1 MLWNELLFKY
11 FYDNKKKILPYI
23 IITLIIFP
31 LESIALPKLYTR
43 FFESI
48 KSYNLPDLFSDIMNN
63 IFKLSS
69 TGLIWII
76 IFIWIILIFLKF
88 INNYYDGDITASYL
102 SYIREKI
109 FSNTINSFSTN
120 YTDLNGGKYITRLL
134 DLSRYLRDIFTNILT
149 DIFPLFIAILTV
161 IIYFLYSDLKIGLI
175 MICGITISSFIAYFM
190 GIKCINDATK
200 REKYYFDMIGKISD
214 SFENIMHIYLN
225 NEESKEIEKNN
236 KLNDYNANLQSKQL
250 IYTQKIAT
258 TITIIST
265 ITFFTII
272 IFNYNRLVNKV
283 IKPTYFVSVFVIIL
297 YYFSYL
303 LKFSN
308 HLPWN
313 FVKIGVIKSSEDI
326 INNIFSNN
334 SDNLDT
340 SFVIKNG
347 DIEFKNIYFKYPK
360 SNSYILEDV
369 NLLIKGKEKI
379 CLIGPSG
386 AGKSTLVK
394 LLLRMNF
401 YNQGNI
407 FIDNKNIKNIP
418 ISYLRNKIIYL
429 NQRTSL
435 FNTSIFNNIL
445 YGNPDLSKKEIVD
458 IIKKYEITNFNTLKN
473 GLEENTGVNGA
484 NLSLGMQK
492 ITIILRGIF
501 KKDASIIIFDEPLAG
516 LDSNTRSKII
526 KIIENECKNKT
537 IIIITHDKEILPFCS
552 KIINIKDLK
561 NK

>member
-11 FYDNKKKILPYI
+11 FYENKKLILPYI
-23 IITLIIFP
+23 IITIIIFP
-31 LESIALPKLYTR
+31 LESITLPKLYTK

-48 KSYNLPDLFSDIMNN
+48 KSSNLPDIFSDITNN

-76 IFIWIILIFLKF
+76 IFIWISLIFLKY
-88 INNYYDGDITASYL
+88 INNNYDGNITASYL
-102 SYIREKI
+102 AYIREKI
-109 FSNTINSFSTN
+109 FSKTIDTFSTN
-120 YTDLNGGKYITRLL
+120 YTDLNGGKFITRLL

-149 DIFPLFIAILTV
+149 DIFPLLIAICTV
-161 IIYFLYSDLKIGLI
+161 IIYFLYSDFKIGLI
-175 MICGITISSFIAYFM
+175 MIIGISISSFIAYSM
-190 GIKCINDATK
+190 GVKCINDAAK
-200 REKYYFDMIGKISD
+200 REKYYFNMIGKISD

-236 KLNDYNANLQSKQL
+236 KLNDINANLQSKQL

-272 IFNYNRLVNKV
+272 IFNYIRLVNKV
-283 IKPTYFVSVFVIIL
+283 IKPVYFVSVFVILL

-313 FVKIGVIKSSEDI
+313 FVKIGVVKSSEEI
-326 INNIFSNN
+326 IQTIFSNN
-334 SDNLDT
+334 SDNIDN

-360 SNSYILEDV
+360 SNSYILKDV
-369 NLLIKGKEKI
+369 NLTIKGKEKI
-379 CLIGPSG
+379 CLVGPSG

-458 IIKKYEITNFNTLKN
+458 IIKKYNVTNFDSLKN
-473 GLEENTGVNGA
+473 GLEEITGVNGA
-484 NLSLGMQK
+484 NISLGMQK

-516 LDSNTRSKII
+516 LDSNTRSNII

-552 KIINIKDLK
+552 KVINIKDLK
-561 NK
+561 N

>member
-1 MLWNELLFKY
+1 MLWNELLFKF
-11 FYDNKKKILPYI
+11 FYDNKKLIIPYI

-31 LESIALPKLYTR
+31 IESITLPKLYSK
-43 FFESI
+43 FFESV
-48 KSYNLPDLFSDIMNN
+48 KSSNLPDIFTNISHN

-76 IFIWIILIFLKF
+76 IFLWLILIILKF
-88 INNYYDGDITASYL
+88 INNNYDGNITASYL

-109 FSNTINSFSTN
+109 FSNTINTFSTN

-149 DIFPLFIAILTV
+149 DIFPLIIAIFTV
-161 IIYFLYSDLKIGLI
+161 IVYFLYTDFKIGLI
-175 MICGITISSFIAYFM
+175 MIVGITLSSIIAFFM
-190 GIKCINDATK
+190 GKKCINDAAE
-200 REKYYFDMIGKISD
+200 REKYYFSMIGKISD

-225 NEESKEIEKNN
+225 NEESKEIDKNN
-236 KLNDYNANLQSKQL
+236 KLNDYNSQLQSKQL

-258 TITIIST
+258 IITIIST
-265 ITFFTII
+265 ITFFSII
-272 IFNYNRLVNKV
+272 IFNYSRLSNGI
-283 IKPTYFVSVFVIIL
+283 IKPSYFVSVFVILL

-326 INNIFSNN
+326 IKYIFSSNSNNIDS
-334 SDNLDT
+334 
-340 SFVIKNG
+340 SFVIRNG
-347 DIEFKNIYFKYPK
+347 DIQFKNISFKYPK
-360 SNSYILEDV
+360 TNSYILKDI
-369 NLLIKGKEKI
+369 NLDIKGKDKI
-379 CLIGPSG
+379 CLVGPSG

-401 YNQGNI
+401 YDQGDI
-407 FIDNKNIKNIP
+407 FIDKKNIKNIP
-418 ISYLRNKIIYL
+418 ITYLRDKIIYL

-445 YGNPDLSKKEIVD
+445 YGNPDLSKKEISD
-458 IIKKYEITNFNTLKN
+458 IINKYDITNFNTLKN
-473 GLEENTGVNGA
+473 GLEENSGVNGA

-501 KKDASIIIFDEPLAG
+501 KKEASIIIFDEPLAG
-516 LDSNTRSKII
+516 LDANTRSKVI

-552 KIINIKDLK
+552 KVINIKDLK

>member
-1 MLWNELLFKY
+1 MLWNELLFKF
-11 FYDNKKKILPYI
+11 FYDNKKLIIPYI

-31 LESIALPKLYTR
+31 IESITLPKLYSR
-43 FFESI
+43 FFESV
-48 KSYNLPDLFSDIMNN
+48 KSSNLPDIFTNISHN

-76 IFIWIILIFLKF
+76 IFLWLILIILKF
-88 INNYYDGDITASYL
+88 INNNYDGNITASYL

-109 FSNTINSFSTN
+109 FSNTINTFSTN

-149 DIFPLFIAILTV
+149 DIFPLIIAIFTV
-161 IIYFLYSDLKIGLI
+161 IVYFLYTDFKIGLI
-175 MICGITISSFIAYFM
+175 MIVGITLSSIIAFFM
-190 GIKCINDATK
+190 GKKCINDAAE
-200 REKYYFDMIGKISD
+200 REKYYFSMIGKISD

-225 NEESKEIEKNN
+225 NEESKEIDKNN
-236 KLNDYNANLQSKQL
+236 KLNDYNSQLQSKQL

-258 TITIIST
+258 IITIIST
-265 ITFFTII
+265 ITFFSII
-272 IFNYNRLVNKV
+272 IFNYSRLSNGI
-283 IKPTYFVSVFVIIL
+283 IKPSYFVSVFVILL

-326 INNIFSNN
+326 IKYIFSSNSNNIDS
-334 SDNLDT
+334 
-340 SFVIKNG
+340 SFVIRNG
-347 DIEFKNIYFKYPK
+347 DIQFKNISFKYPK
-360 SNSYILEDV
+360 TNSYILKDI
-369 NLLIKGKEKI
+369 NLDIKGKDKI
-379 CLIGPSG
+379 CLVGPSG

-401 YNQGNI
+401 YDQGDI
-407 FIDNKNIKNIP
+407 FIDKKNIKNIP
-418 ISYLRNKIIYL
+418 ITYLRDKIIYL

-445 YGNPDLSKKEIVD
+445 YGNPDLSKKEISD
-458 IIKKYEITNFNTLKN
+458 IINKYDITNFNTLKN
-473 GLEENTGVNGA
+473 GLEENSGVNGA

-501 KKDASIIIFDEPLAG
+501 KKEASIIIFDEPLAG
-516 LDSNTRSKII
+516 LDANTRSKVI

-552 KIINIKDLK
+552 KVINIKDLK